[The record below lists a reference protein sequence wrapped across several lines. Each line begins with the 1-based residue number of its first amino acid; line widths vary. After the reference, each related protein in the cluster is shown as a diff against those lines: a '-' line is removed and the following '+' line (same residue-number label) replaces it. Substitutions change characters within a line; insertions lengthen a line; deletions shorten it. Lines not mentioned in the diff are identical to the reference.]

1 MKQYLKKVHCKSTMK
16 KWKIA
21 NQMIKSGILK
31 KITVSIIFIMLFSSA
46 NVLAEHKRLIMG
58 RSYEAFPET
67 MSALQEEIKKAGYT
81 ISIVQRVDIGLTGMG
96 FKTDKYRVVF
106 FGKPEEIKSLPK
118 QYPKL
123 APYLPLAIT
132 IFAEDQETILA
143 AMSPQFIGHAYIK
156 SSADK
161 ELSEIFL
168 RWEKDITAIIEKVS
182 NLEH

>member
-1 MKQYLKKVHCKSTMK
+1 MRITTCKKMLA
-16 KWKIA
+16 KI
-21 NQMIKSGILK
+21 
-31 KITVSIIFIMLFSSA
+31 IIYAIGFIMLSSSVNA
-46 NVLAEHKRLIMG
+46 VAEHKRLIMG

-67 MSALQEEIKKAGYT
+67 MVALQEEIKNAGYT

-106 FGKPEEIKSLPK
+106 FGKPDEIKSLPQ

-143 AMSPQFIGHAYIK
+143 AMSPQFIEHAFIK
-156 SSADK
+156 SAADK
-161 ELSEIFL
+161 NLQEIFQ
-168 RWEKDITAIIEKVS
+168 RWEKDIELIIEKVS